1 MKTTLLLLSL
11 TTSGLYA
18 DEARFDPP
26 LKGAYLGVEL
36 EKTGRGLRVVAVKKL
51 SSAEVAGIQAGDLLL
66 AFGDFEELPRWS
78 VRQLWE
84 ALGKLPGKGAYQV
97 TVLRDGRKLQ
107 LKITPDPAMVRD
119 ARTLARR
126 FRNHYLFRGLEKKR
140 GLLAGLEADLIAA
153 VRTSPSTQSAYE
165 ALNEIIDRFDVS
177 HTAVIPPW
185 SYASMLG
192 KGADGKA
199 VFHLGLTAQKIVDGA
214 TERFFIRELMYGSS
228 AREAGLKIGDEVRSV
243 NSIPF
248 SRSPRRTLAGYEARH
263 AMYTIQVD
271 TEEMVRI
278 EIRRVQGEAV
288 RNYDVR
294 ADRAS
299 TALDSTTRSIR
310 MLGPEAPGLGY
321 IHLWNLLSRETVT
334 IFEKALREELGAAR
348 GLVIDLRGRGGQV
361 PVLKAIA
368 QRVEAD
374 GRPAALLVDDLT
386 RSAKEVLAYM
396 LKGKK
401 GVSLIGDTTAGA
413 VRAAGYV
420 QLENGARAMI
430 PVNARIQIEKL
441 TGGEDLEGRGVD
453 PDIFVE
459 FRLPF
464 LGGRDPLLDRATA
477 LLSTPRGAARGAA
490 RRRRL

>member
-1 MKTTLLLLSL
+1 MKALFLILALAV
-11 TTSGLYA
+11 SGLYA
-18 DEARFDPP
+18 DESRFDPP

-36 EKTGRGLRVVAVKKL
+36 EKTSRGLLVKGVKAL
-51 SSAEVAGIQAGDLLL
+51 SSADEAGVRTGDLLL
-66 AFGDFEELPRWS
+66 HFGDFEELPRWS
-78 VRQLWE
+78 VRQLSE
-84 ALGKLPGKGAYQV
+84 ALGGLPGKGSYEL
-97 TVLRDGRKLQ
+97 TVLRGSRKLR

-126 FRNHYLFRGLEKKR
+126 FTNHLLFRDLENKR
-140 GLLAGLEADLIAA
+140 ELLAGLEAELISA
-153 VRTSPSTQSAYE
+153 VRKSSSTQSAYE

-199 VFHLGLTAQKIVDGA
+199 VFHLGLTVQKISDGA
-214 TERFFIRELMYGSS
+214 TERFFIRELMYGSA
-228 AREAGLKIGDEVRSV
+228 AREAGLKIGDEVQAV

-248 SRSPRRTLAGYEARH
+248 SNSPRRTLAGYEARH

-271 TEEMVRI
+271 TAEVVQI
-278 EIRRVQGEAV
+278 EIRRARGGEV
-288 RNYDVR
+288 RSYQVK
-294 ADRAS
+294 ADRGS
-299 TALDSTTRSIR
+299 TAIDSTTRSIR
-310 MLGPEAPGLGY
+310 MLGPESPRLGY

-334 IFEKALREELGAAR
+334 VFDKALRKELGSATA
-348 GLVIDLRGRGGQV
+348 LVIDLRGRGGQV
-361 PVLKAIA
+361 QVLKAIA
-368 QRVEAD
+368 QKVEAD
-374 GRPAALLVDDLT
+374 GRPAALLIDDLT

-396 LKGKK
+396 LKGKR
-401 GVSLIGDTTAGA
+401 GISLIGDTTAGA
-413 VRAAGYV
+413 VRPAGYV
-420 QLENGARAMI
+420 QLQDGARAMI

-459 FRLPF
+459 FPLPF
-464 LGGRDPLLDRATA
+464 LAGRDPLLDRATA
-477 LLSTPRGAARGAA
+477 LLSSRGEPA

>member
-1 MKTTLLLLSL
+1 MKAIFLLLSL
-11 TTSGLYA
+11 SASGLYA

-36 EKTGRGLRVVAVKKL
+36 EKTERGLRVSAVKEL
-51 SSAEVAGIQAGDLLL
+51 SAAEGAGIQAGDLLL
-66 AFGDFEELPRWS
+66 AFGNFDELPRWS

-84 ALGKLPGKGAYQV
+84 ALGELPGKGSYQV
-97 TVLRDGRKLQ
+97 TVLRDKRELQ
-107 LKITPDPAMVRD
+107 LQITPDPAMVRD
-119 ARTLARR
+119 ARLLARR
-126 FRNHYLFRGLEKKR
+126 FRNHYIFRGLEKKR
-140 GLLAGLEADLIAA
+140 ALLARLEADLIAA
-153 VRTSPSTQSAYE
+153 VRASASTQSAYE

-199 VFHLGLTAQKIVDGA
+199 VFHLGLTAQKIVEGA
-214 TERFFIRELMYGSS
+214 TERFFIRELMYGGA
-228 AREAGLKIGDEVRSV
+228 AREGGLKIGDELLAV

-263 AMYTIQVD
+263 AMYTIQVE
-271 TEEMVRI
+271 TEELVRI
-278 EIRRVQGEAV
+278 EVRRAQGGVV

-299 TALDSTTRSIR
+299 TAIDSTTRSIR
-310 MLGPEAPGLGY
+310 MLGPGAPGLGY

-334 IFEKALREELGAAR
+334 IFEKALREELGPAR
-348 GLVIDLRGRGGQV
+348 ALVIDLRGRGGQV

-374 GRPAALLVDDLT
+374 GRPAALLIDELT
-386 RSAKEVLAYM
+386 RSAKEVLAYI

-401 GVSLIGDTTAGA
+401 GISLIGDTTAGA

-430 PVNARIQIEKL
+430 PVNTRIQIEKL

-464 LGGRDPLLDRATA
+464 LGGRDPLLDRAAT
-477 LLSTPRGAARGAA
+477 LLSARGPPA

>member
-1 MKTTLLLLSL
+1 MKTIFLLLSIAVP
-11 TTSGLYA
+11 GLRA
-18 DEARFDPP
+18 DESRFDPP

-36 EKTGRGLRVVAVKKL
+36 EKTGRGFEVKGVKEL
-51 SSAEVAGIQAGDLLL
+51 SSADEAGVRAGDLLL
-66 AFGDFEELPRWS
+66 HFGNFDELPRWS
-78 VRQLWE
+78 VRQLWA
-84 ALGKLPGKGAYQV
+84 ALGKLPGKGSYEI
-97 TVLRDGRKLQ
+97 TVLRDGRELR
-107 LKITPDPAMVRD
+107 LTITPDPAMVKD

-126 FRNHYLFRGLEKKR
+126 FRSHYLFRGLEKKR
-140 GLLAGLEADLIAA
+140 ALLAGLEADLIAA
-153 VRTSPSTQSAYE
+153 VRRSSSTQSAYE

-192 KGADGKA
+192 KGADGKP
-199 VFHLGLTAQKIVDGA
+199 VFHLGLTVQKIAGEA
-214 TERFFIRELMYGSS
+214 TERFFIRELMYGSA
-228 AREAGLKIGDEVRSV
+228 AREAGLKIGDEVCAV

-263 AMYTIQVD
+263 SMYTIQVD
-271 TEEMVRI
+271 TEEVVRI
-278 EIRRVQGEAV
+278 EIRRTRGGSV
-288 RNYDVR
+288 RNYQIR

-299 TALDSTTRSIR
+299 TAIDSTSRSIR
-310 MLGPEAPGLGY
+310 MLGPKSPGLGY

-334 IFEKALREELGAAR
+334 VFDKALREELGSAR
-348 GLVIDLRGRGGQV
+348 ALVIDLRGRGGQV

-368 QRVEAD
+368 QIVEAD

-396 LKGKK
+396 LKGKR
-401 GVSLIGDTTAGA
+401 GISLIGDTTAGA

-420 QLENGARAMI
+420 QLEGGARAMI

-459 FRLPF
+459 FQLPF
-464 LGGRDPLLDRATA
+464 LAGRDPLLDRATS
-477 LLSTPRGAARGAA
+477 LLLTRGKPA
-490 RRRRL
+490 RRRRF